1 MFVVIMGDLKRNTEE
16 DKQQV
21 FDLLEELKTTY
32 SDLTIVS
39 GACKDGIGSFVRNRC
54 IADPKK
60 LEFSFVEIDIRV
72 WAKLAQATLSKV
84 YMSRNPSL
92 VYIGD
97 VFHVFPYGGDKG
109 HIPDLIELVKAAHLP
124 LVVHHRSGKI
134 ESFNAIEKSES
145 KKNSETVISNTLK
158 DQLE

>member
-39 GACKDGIGSFVRNRC
+39 GACKDGIGNFVRTRC

-72 WAKLAQATLSKV
+72 WAKLAPATLSKV
-84 YMSRNPSL
+84 YMSRNPAL
-92 VYIGD
+92 TYIGE
-97 VFHVFPYGGDKG
+97 VFHIFPYGGDVG
-109 HIPDLIELVKAAHLP
+109 HIPDLINMVKAANLP
-124 LVVHHRSGKI
+124 LVVHHRIGKI